1 MSTSTPLPLPTIAGG
16 LHVGGV
22 LLRGAVYALLAT
34 FASRYDCGQA
44 LLGGVVAGDLA
55 ASVLAAVWNW
65 SSDRR
70 AALVE
75 LAILA
80 VAFLWVRAWLVW
92 PEDPAD
98 RALFGLAAFGVFVA
112 RAGGTAL
119 TRIGSDHDG
128 WS

>member
-1 MSTSTPLPLPTIAGG
+1 MSTSTPLPLPTIADG

-22 LLRGAVYALLAT
+22 LLRGAAYALLAT

-55 ASVLAAVWNW
+55 AALLTAGFRW
-65 SSDRR
+65 STDRR
-70 AALVE
+70 QVLVE
-75 LAILA
+75 LAVLA
-80 VAFLWVRAWLVW
+80 AAFLWVRGWLVW
-92 PEDPAD
+92 PEDPAQ

-119 TRIGSDHDG
+119 TRIGADHDG